1 MSRFI
6 LGLLAIG
13 LDNEASQHRLLQRS
27 GNRFAS
33 IVETIA
39 EDLGADLPDGGIYG
53 ENDEAEAREEASC
66 GADIENL

>member
-13 LDNEASQHRLLQRS
+13 LDNEASQHRLPQRS
-27 GNRFAS
+27 GIRFAS

-39 EDLGADLPDGGIYG
+39 EDLGADLPDGGTHG
-53 ENDEAEAREEASC
+53 ENDEAEEEASC
-66 GADIENL
+66 GADIESL